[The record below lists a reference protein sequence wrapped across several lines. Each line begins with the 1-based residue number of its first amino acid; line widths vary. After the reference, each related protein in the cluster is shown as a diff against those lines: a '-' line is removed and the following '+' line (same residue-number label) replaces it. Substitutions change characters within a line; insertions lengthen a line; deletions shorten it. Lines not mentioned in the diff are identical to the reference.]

1 MKAPSTLLAG
11 AAALALSLPLWAQ
24 NAPPSGGAHTG
35 PHSGPASASHTGA
48 HPGGHGD
55 HAHRA
60 QTMERMKAGQERHL
74 QTLKSKLGL
83 SAEQESAWQTFW
95 AAMTAAPAFAHA
107 QADRAELAR
116 LSTPERIERMKAMR
130 SQRQAE
136 MNAHMDRRGEAAK
149 NFYEALQ
156 PEQKKIFDEETAR
169 RMTHAGGRH
178 GERHGQRHP
187 G

>member
-1 MKAPSTLLAG
+1 MKHTPTLQRGLQWLLA
-11 AAALALSLPLWAQ
+11 LTLSSASLSLWAQ
-24 NAPPSGGAHTG
+24 SAHSPAEQNAAQG
-35 PHSGPASASHTGA
+35 
-48 HPGGHGD
+48 
-55 HAHRA
+55 HRA
-60 QTMERMKAGQERHL
+60 QMMERMKAGQERHL

-95 AAMTAAPAFAHA
+95 AAMTAAPAFAHPHP
-107 QADRAELAR
+107 DRAELAR